1 MRRSFT
7 GTSKPEIAPSGKP
20 SRGSR
25 AGALG
30 TPVLLLLTVM
40 GAGFACGA
48 PPTEDLVESQGAVMA
63 ANGLAANGLAANG
76 LAANGLAANGLA
88 ANGLAANGLA
98 ANGLADPA
106 AHKFMEYVVSCA
118 LPADHSVSFM
128 QDGVSYVFAGG
139 IGVAPEWE
147 TRRCDGSCQRWVSAC
162 VLARLNKLGVHR
174 QISIRGANEA
184 LAMTLHEMQDF
195 PVREATYYGNLF
207 QTEQPR
213 YACLPDGVTQDL
225 RVCGDSLVGCAVT
238 FPGNCQNVCR
248 RPGSF
253 GTFVDCAS
261 HALSQRDDRWDDTTY
276 AETITVFLAP

>member
-1 MRRSFT
+1 MLQNRMVSSGMVSVLFT
-7 GTSKPEIAPSGKP
+7 A
-20 SRGSR
+20 
-25 AGALG
+25 
-30 TPVLLLLTVM
+30 
-40 GAGFACGA
+40 AGFGCGV
-48 PPTEDLVESQGAVMA
+48 PPTEDLVESQA
-63 ANGLAANGLAANG
+63 AIMTENGLAANGLAANG

-118 LPADHSVSFM
+118 LPADRSVTFK
-128 QDGVSYVFAGG
+128 QGGISYVFAGG

-147 TRRCDGSCQRWVSAC
+147 TKRCEGSCQRWVSAC

-174 QISIRGANEA
+174 PISIRGANDA
-184 LAMTLHEMQDF
+184 LAMTPHELQDY
-195 PVREATYYGNLF
+195 PIREATYYGNLF

-213 YACLPDGVTQDL
+213 YACLADGLTQDL

-238 FPGNCQNVCR
+238 FPGKCEKVCK
-248 RPGSF
+248 RPGPF

-261 HALSQRDDRWDDTTY
+261 KDSSHRDDDGTSY
-276 AETITVFLAP
+276 AETITVFLPAI

>member
-1 MRRSFT
+1 MGMVTVSL
-7 GTSKPEIAPSGKP
+7 
-20 SRGSR
+20 
-25 AGALG
+25 AGAALG
-30 TPVLLLLTVM
+30 CGGLPADALVQEQSALT
-40 GAGFACGA
+40 A
-48 PPTEDLVESQGAVMA
+48 E
-63 ANGLAANGLAANG
+63 NGLAANG

-118 LPADHSVSFM
+118 LSAGHSVTYTI
-128 QDGVSYVFAGG
+128 DGASYEFEGG

-147 TRRCDGSCQRWVSAC
+147 TNRCDDSCQHWVSAC

-174 QISIRGANEA
+174 EISIRGANKA
-184 LAMTLHEMQDF
+184 LAPVPHELQDF

-207 QTEQPR
+207 DVHQPR
-213 YACLPDGVTQDL
+213 YACLANGATQDL

-238 FPGNCQNVCR
+238 FPGPCEKVCQ
-248 RPGSF
+248 RPDRF

-261 HALSQRDDRWDDTTY
+261 HELSGRNDQKDTTTF
-276 AETITVFLAP
+276 AETITVFLPQ

>member
-1 MRRSFT
+1 MAWMGMVSVSIALT
-7 GTSKPEIAPSGKP
+7 G
-20 SRGSR
+20 
-25 AGALG
+25 LG
-30 TPVLLLLTVM
+30 
-40 GAGFACGA
+40 CGA
-48 PPTEDLVESQGAVMA
+48 PPVEGLAETEGAVLTE
-63 ANGLAANGLAANG
+63 NGLAANGLAANG

-118 LPADHSVSFM
+118 LPADRSVTFV
-128 QDGVSYVFAGG
+128 QAGVSYSFAGG

-147 TRRCDGSCQRWVSAC
+147 TKTCDGSCQRWVSAC

-174 QISIRGANEA
+174 QISIRGANDA
-184 LAMTLHEMQDF
+184 LGMTPHEMQDF

-207 QTEQPR
+207 QPDQPR
-213 YACLPDGVTQDL
+213 YACLARGVTQDL

-238 FPGNCQNVCR
+238 FPGDCENVCQ
-248 RPGSF
+248 RPGRF

-261 HALSQRDDRWDDTTY
+261 HELSPRDNSRRDDGIY